1 MARINAYPFDT
12 TIADSDAWIGT
23 KASNG
28 ATKQFTAADVLAY
41 VNGTQNRGTIDTIG
55 VFKTTRELY
64 TPVNTTAI
72 SGKSFVQK
80 ISQTNATIELGATDT
95 TFTTLTEGVK
105 IYPNTTHY
113 TTRVLPWLE
122 VFSYEDPTL
131 NPDNTYDSNYNGS
144 ALIVGKGNT
153 IGDAASS
160 NLSIIGFNN
169 TLKGDK
175 MMVIGQGNTAGG
187 ANVAS
192 LLVGTTNTLPTAGK
206 LINSLLVGQNNTST
220 GIGVPIIDTS
230 IIAGR
235 GHALNGAINRAIVA
249 GDSNTI
255 ASADNSLIIGSS
267 HAINVGST
275 LNNSI
280 IVGDSNIID
289 FANLEGA
296 AFGTTN
302 RLSGPT
308 ENCFVAGL
316 LNDIYENKN
325 SFIAGGNQ
333 NQIGILGLAASGNS
347 DNFIGGGSQN
357 TIGLLA
363 GSVNT
368 SCFILGRGN
377 AVKGTVGGAIGGSNN
392 VWSSTSGG
400 NAIAIG
406 NQNVIGS
413 ASQAS
418 NLRPRNAIAIGTA
431 NNVQADYTIH
441 IGRGL
446 DEVTTGGGEYV
457 MIGRNNDQNTDYD
470 LSALD
475 VSLIVG
481 ASDQGAAAS
490 RRNALVITN
499 KSSASNESNV
509 ILPGVGK
516 YRNYASEALAI
527 AGGVPLYGLYRNG
540 DDIKIRITP

>member
-41 VNGTQNRGTIDTIG
+41 VNGAQNSGTIDTIG

-72 SGKSFVQK
+72 TGKSFVQK

-122 VFSYEDPTL
+122 VFSYE
-131 NPDNTYDSNYNGS
+131 NPAGFDNKYDANFAGASFIVGKNNTVGDATSKNLSILGINSTVRGDSSLVIGS
-144 ALIVGKGNT
+144 GHTINAAAGVAPIVDSLIVGISHTTTG
-153 IGDAASS
+153 
-160 NLSIIGFNN
+160 
-169 TLKGDK
+169 
-175 MMVIGQGNTAGG
+175 
-187 ANVAS
+187 
-192 LLVGTTNTLPTAGK
+192 TNTR
-206 LINSLLVGQNNTST
+206 SV
-220 GIGVPIIDTS
+220 V
-230 IIAGR
+230 
-235 GHALNGAINRAIVA
+235 
-249 GDSNTI
+249 
-255 ASADNSLIIGSS
+255 
-267 HAINVGST
+267 
-275 LNNSI
+275 
-280 IVGDSNIID
+280 
-289 FANLEGA
+289 
-296 AFGTTN
+296 FGTTN
-302 RLSGPT
+302 QLNGPT
-308 ENCFVAGL
+308 QNCFVAGSG
-316 LNDIYENKN
+316 NRVYENN
-325 SFIAGGNQ
+325 HSFIAGGAGND
-333 NQIGILGLAASGNS
+333 IGISGLSTSQANNN
-347 DNFIGGGSQN
+347 NFIGGGFSN
-357 TIGLLA
+357 KIGNIV
-363 GSVNT
+363 GSTGNT
-368 SCFILGRGN
+368 SSFILGRSN
-377 AVKGTVGGAIGGSNN
+377 TVQGTVGGAIGASNT
-392 VWSSTSGG
+392 VYSSTGGG
-400 NAIAIG
+400 NALAIG

-413 ASQAS
+413 AAQAS

-481 ASDQGAAAS
+481 ASDQGAPAD
-490 RRNALVITN
+490 RRNAIVVTN

-540 DDIKIRITP
+540 DDVKIRITP